1 MSPKRLLLVVL
12 LTLGGAAAAD
22 DPKEDPSK
30 ADLKA
35 MQGDWA
41 CVSMTRDGATA
52 ADDDAQSLFRTVK
65 DDQYSVFL
73 FRKEIGKGTFAIDAS
88 KKPRT
93 IDSVPANGATAG
105 KRLLGIYE
113 WTDAD
118 TIKTCYA
125 SPDKERPTDF
135 SCKQGSERTL
145 TVWRREKK

>member
-1 MSPKRLLLVVL
+1 MKPKRWLILVL
-12 LTLGGAAAAD
+12 LALGGAADA
-22 DPKEDPSK
+22 PKEDVSK
-30 ADLKA
+30 ADVKA

-41 CVSMTRDGATA
+41 CVSMTRDGMAV
-52 ADDDAQSLFRTVK
+52 ADDEAQILFRTVK
-65 DDQYSVFL
+65 DDQYTVFL
-73 FRKEIGKGTFAIDAS
+73 FRKEIGKGMFAIDAS

-118 TIKTCYA
+118 TLKTCYA